1 MNKSRRLPHIF
12 ILPITMLVAL
22 PSPSPV
28 QVRVLIS
35 GGFSAVYEELLP
47 QFEKSTS
54 ISVTTAR
61 GASQG
66 GPSGPTTIAAELRQG
81 QPTDVVILSR
91 EGLAEL
97 LTEGRIVTGSDVDLV
112 RVPLGVGVRA
122 GTPLSNVYRHP
133 PSR

>member
-12 ILPITMLVAL
+12 IFPITMLVAL

-28 QVRVLIS
+28 QVTVLIS

-47 QFEKSTS
+47 QFEKSTG

-61 GASQG
+61 GASQGG

-81 QPTDVVILSR
+81 QPADVVILSR
-91 EGLAEL
+91 EGQC
-97 LTEGRIVTGSDVDLV
+97 RC
-112 RVPLGVGVRA
+112 
-122 GTPLSNVYRHP
+122 
-133 PSR
+133 

>member
-28 QVRVLIS
+28 QVRVLI
-35 GGFSAVYEELLP
+35 VYEELLP
-47 QFEKSTS
+47 QFEKSTG

-66 GPSGPTTIAAELRQG
+66 GPSGHDR
-81 QPTDVVILSR
+81 R
-91 EGLAEL
+91 
-97 LTEGRIVTGSDVDLV
+97 
-112 RVPLGVGVRA
+112 
-122 GTPLSNVYRHP
+122 
-133 PSR
+133 